1 VVVGK
6 RGGTTSASAD
16 VLPIDGS
23 STWTKSPIP
32 AVQNIFDVSCPSTT
46 LCVASASGG
55 NLLVSTDPTGGPSA
69 WSVDAVDGTN
79 NLTAVS
85 CPTISECFAVG
96 G

>member
-1 VVVGK
+1 
-6 RGGTTSASAD
+6 
-16 VLPIDGS
+16 
-23 STWTKSPIP
+23 
-32 AVQNIFDVSCPSTT
+32 
-46 LCVASASGG
+46 VASASGG